1 MTGQNKL
8 IKGIAAAP
16 GIAIGRVFVKKEAET
31 LIKKKAVADING
43 ELDRLDHAL
52 TQAKQEL
59 TALKESTAEK
69 MGEKN
74 AEIFQAHLMF
84 LSDPEFI
91 AGIEQQ
97 ISEDKINAE
106 FAVQQMVEHYVRLF
120 AQLTSAYM
128 RGREADIKDV
138 GARIISILQNKKK
151 LASKPAPK
159 GIICARNLT
168 PSDTTQLDSTRVLG
182 IISGEGSMTSHS
194 SIIARSMGI
203 PAVVGIGTDLIID
216 DLEGSNVIIDGN
228 KGLVLLNP
236 AQQLIKDYR
245 QQLAELKEQQSR
257 LKQFINKKAVT
268 RDGERVE
275 VAGNI
280 GTAAEVELILN
291 NGGEGIGLFRTEFLY
306 MNREELPTEDEQ
318 FVVYSEVARKMGKQK
333 VIIRTLDIGGD
344 KQLAYLE
351 QPEEMNP
358 FLGYRAIRMSLDQPK
373 IFKSQLK
380 AILRTN
386 QYGNIKLMYPM
397 ISSVQEIK
405 EANRVLQ
412 ACRTELE
419 VEGKEF
425 ERNLEVGIMIE
436 TPAAAVIA
444 DALAQEVDFFS
455 IGTNDL
461 IQYTIAVDRSNEKIA
476 NLHQAYHPAVLRLIK
491 RTIEQAHQQGIWV
504 GMCGEASADQL
515 LLPFLLGAGLDE
527 FSMNAGSILKIK
539 AELNKWTREEAK
551 KITEQTL
558 KLKNTAQIKE
568 YLQKISKK

>member
-31 LIKKKAVADING
+31 LIEKKAVADING
-43 ELDRLDHAL
+43 ELDRLDYAL

-59 TALKESTAEK
+59 TALKETTAEK

-97 ISEDKINAE
+97 ISQDKINAE

-151 LASKPAPK
+151 IAGKPAQK
-159 GIICARNLT
+159 GIIWARNLT
-168 PSDTTQLDSTRVLG
+168 PSDTTQLDSTQVLG

-228 KGLVLLNP
+228 KGLVFLNP

-245 QQLAELKEQQSR
+245 QKLAELKEQQSR

-291 NGGEGIGLFRTEFLY
+291 NGGEGVGLFRTEFLY
-306 MNREELPTEDEQ
+306 MNRGELPTEDEQ

-380 AILRTN
+380 AILRAN

-397 ISSVQEIK
+397 ISSVEEIK

-412 ACRTELE
+412 ECRTELE

-425 ERNLEVGIMIE
+425 DRNLEVGIMIE

-491 RTIEQAHQQGIWV
+491 KTIEQAHRQGIWV

-527 FSMNAGSILKIK
+527 FSMNAGSILRIK
-539 AELNKWTREEAK
+539 AELTKWTREEAK

>member
-97 ISEDKINAE
+97 ISEEKINAE

-151 LASKPAPK
+151 IASKPAQK
-159 GIICARNLT
+159 GIIWARNLT

-380 AILRTN
+380 AILRAN

>member
-31 LIKKKAVADING
+31 LIKKKAVVDIKS

-52 TQAKQEL
+52 AQAEQEL
-59 TALKESTAEK
+59 TALKETTAVK

-97 ISEDKINAE
+97 ISEEKINAE

-151 LASKPAPK
+151 IAGKPAQK
-159 GIICARNLT
+159 GIIWARNLT
-168 PSDTTQLDSTRVLG
+168 PSDTTQLDSTQVLG
-182 IISGEGSMTSHS
+182 IISGEGSITSHS
-194 SIIARSMGI
+194 SIIARSLGI
-203 PAVVGIGTDLIID
+203 PAVVGVGTDLIID

-228 KGLVLLNP
+228 KGLVFLNP

-245 QQLAELKEQQSR
+245 QQLAEFKEQQSR
-257 LKQFINKKAVT
+257 LKQFVNKKAVT

-306 MNREELPTEDEQ
+306 MNREELPTEEEQ
-318 FVVYSEVARKMGKQK
+318 LVVYREVAQKMGKQK

-380 AILRTN
+380 AILRAS
-386 QYGNIKLMYPM
+386 QSGNIKLMYPM

-412 ACRTELE
+412 ACQTELE
-419 VEGKEF
+419 VAGKEF
-425 ERNLEVGIMIE
+425 DRNLEVGIMIE

-444 DALAQEVDFFS
+444 DTLAQEVDFFS

-476 NLHQAYHPAVLRLIK
+476 DLHQAYHPAVLRLIT

>member
-1 MTGQNKL
+1 MTGQDKL

-97 ISEDKINAE
+97 ISEEKINAE

-151 LASKPAPK
+151 IASKPAQK

-228 KGLVLLNP
+228 KGLVFLNP

-380 AILRTN
+380 AILRAN

-436 TPAAAVIA
+436 TPAAAVIT

>member
-1 MTGQNKL
+1 MSRQNKL

-31 LIKKKAVADING
+31 LIEKKAIVDINR

-52 TQAKQEL
+52 ARAEQEL

-97 ISEDKINAE
+97 ISEEQVNAE

-120 AQLTSAYM
+120 TQLTSAYM
-128 RGREADIKDV
+128 REREADIKDV
-138 GARIISILQNKKK
+138 GARIISILQNKNKI
-151 LASKPAPK
+151 AGKPAQK
-159 GIICARNLT
+159 GILWARNLT
-168 PSDTTQLDSTRVLG
+168 PSDTTQLDATQVLG
-182 IISGEGSMTSHS
+182 IISGEGSVTSHS
-194 SIIARSMGI
+194 SIMARSMGI
-203 PAVVGIGTDLIID
+203 PAVVGIGTDLITD
-216 DLEGSNVIIDGN
+216 DLEGSNVIIDGE
-228 KGLVLLNP
+228 KGLIFLNP

-245 QQLAELKEQQSR
+245 QKLAELKEQQSS

-280 GTAAEVELILN
+280 GTAAEVDLILN

-318 FVVYSEVARKMGKQK
+318 FVVYREVARKMGKQK

-344 KQLAYLE
+344 KQLDYLE

-380 AILRTN
+380 AILRAN
-386 QYGNIKLMYPM
+386 QSGNIKLMYPL

-419 VEGKEF
+419 VAGKEF

-491 RTIEQAHQQGIWV
+491 RTIEQAHRQGIWV

-515 LLPFLLGAGLDE
+515 LFPFLLGAGLDE

-539 AELNKWTREEAK
+539 AELTKWTRAEAK

-558 KLKNTAQIKE
+558 KLKNIAQIKE